1 MKGLILKDF
10 INLKAQSK
18 VMLALFGFYFVLGVA
33 GGNWEMLSFILT
45 LLTVML
51 PITSL
56 AYDERSK
63 WDRYALTLPISRQDL
78 VFSKYFLGLT
88 FAGFTF
94 ALNLILRRFAGAE
107 AFGDALTF
115 SLGLFGVGLL
125 ILAILLPLNFK
136 FGVEKSR
143 LLMMVVFFLPVA
155 AIMILVKA
163 GIVLPIP
170 NNLESL
176 AVYAGIGVVLV
187 FLASMAI
194 STRIMNRKE
203 M

>member
-10 INLKAQSK
+10 INLKAQGK
-18 VMLALFGFYFVLGVA
+18 VVFMIFAIYIVLGIA
-33 GGNWEMLSFILT
+33 GGNREMFSFVIT
-45 LLTVML
+45 LLMVML
-51 PITSL
+51 PVTAL

-63 WDRYALTLPISRQDL
+63 WDKYALTMPISRQDL
-78 VFSKYFLGLT
+78 VLSKYLLGLILASSA
-88 FAGFTF
+88 FS
-94 ALNLILRRFAGAE
+94 LNLILQMLAGAE
-107 AFGDALTF
+107 DFGDVLPF
-115 SLGLFGVGLL
+115 SLGLFGAGLL

-143 LLMMVVFFLPVA
+143 LLIMMVFFLPAA

-163 GIVLPIP
+163 GVVLSIP
-170 NNLESL
+170 DNLDAL
-176 AVYAGIGVVLV
+176 AVYAGIGVVLA

-194 STRIMNRKE
+194 SVRIMNRKE